1 MEDPVLLYDGVCGFC
16 NRLVQFVLR
25 HDDKKIFRFAAL
37 QSSFGSRVL
46 TQHGVD
52 TSATNTAYVLVSGEE
67 GQVLLQ
73 RSAAILFVMG
83 RFGGIWSALAQIVRL
98 LPLRIRDWGTTLSH
112 VIDIEFL
119 DGMRVVPYRVR
130 RIASDSWICRLEFR
144 VLRGCL
150 CAGINRQEVEDERA
164 LTRKE

>member
-1 MEDPVLLYDGVCGFC
+1 MEHPVLLYDGVCGFC

-98 LPLRIRDWGTTLSH
+98 LPLRIRDWGYN
-112 VIDIEFL
+112 VIARHRYRMFGRYESCPLPSAADRERFL
-119 DGMRVVPYRVR
+119 D
-130 RIASDSWICRLEFR
+130 L
-144 VLRGCL
+144 
-150 CAGINRQEVEDERA
+150 
-164 LTRKE
+164 

>member
-1 MEDPVLLYDGVCGFC
+1 MEHPVLLYDGVCGFC

-98 LPLRIRDWGTTLSH
+98 LPLRIRDWGYN
-112 VIDIEFL
+112 VIARHRYRIFGRYESCPLPSAADRERFL
-119 DGMRVVPYRVR
+119 D
-130 RIASDSWICRLEFR
+130 L
-144 VLRGCL
+144 
-150 CAGINRQEVEDERA
+150 
-164 LTRKE
+164 